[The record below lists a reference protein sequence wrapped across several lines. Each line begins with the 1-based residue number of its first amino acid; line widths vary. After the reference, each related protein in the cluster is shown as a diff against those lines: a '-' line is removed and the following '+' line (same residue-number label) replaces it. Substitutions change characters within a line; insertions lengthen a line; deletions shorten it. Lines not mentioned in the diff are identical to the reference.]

1 MLIPTPGPYVET
13 RNGLIMNY
21 CDILMGGSRSIRFR
35 PRRGNFS
42 IRENQKKGTLKYAK
56 RTQFIGLSTPT
67 IRYTNFPPQKR
78 LQKKDSLNMRN
89 EAILINKIVSG
100 RCSHLPDFAAHV
112 DMCRAQKCYPKS
124 REEPKPRSYGAQW
137 FCHFNYGRTI
147 SFPDKSWNSGS
158 ALPTK
163 FRGSRRSSCANKKN
177 SKITNE
183 AIFPVRSSFSQT
195 STLVRRRSLKEC
207 TMKIRLKHYIHTRFC
222 TATITAITPKIAIRT
237 KISPG
242 TVKPSKIL

>member
-1 MLIPTPGPYVET
+1 MPG
-13 RNGLIMNY
+13 
-21 CDILMGGSRSIRFR
+21 
-35 PRRGNFS
+35 
-42 IRENQKKGTLKYAK
+42 
-56 RTQFIGLSTPT
+56 
-67 IRYTNFPPQKR
+67 RYP
-78 LQKKDSLNMRN
+78 
-89 EAILINKIVSG
+89 
-100 RCSHLPDFAAHV
+100 HLPDFAAHV
-112 DMCRAQKCYPKS
+112 DICRAQKCYPKS

-137 FCHFNYGRTI
+137 FCHFNYGRTT

-163 FRGSRRSSCANKKN
+163 FRGWRTSSCANKKN